1 MANRRNTLQKEIIL
15 AALRDGPRRPTA
27 GELYETIRERYPPI
41 SRSTVFRVLADQAEA
56 GEILRLHL
64 DGESDRYD
72 GNPHP
77 HHHIRCRRCG
87 RVADVP
93 WTDPPIPEDTAG
105 YKVMDV
111 TLHYSGLCPQCQRA
125 SLSAKESRS
134 SNLNSAHS

>member
-15 AALRDGPRRPTA
+15 AALREKPRHPTA
-27 GELYETIRERYPPI
+27 GELYETIRERYPTI

-77 HHHIRCRRCG
+77 HSHILCRRCG
-87 RVADVP
+87 RVADVA

-105 YKVMDV
+105 YTVTGV
-111 TLHYSGLCPQCQRA
+111 TLHYSGLCPRCQQADAPQGAGRG
-125 SLSAKESRS
+125 SYPH
-134 SNLNSAHS
+134 SAHS